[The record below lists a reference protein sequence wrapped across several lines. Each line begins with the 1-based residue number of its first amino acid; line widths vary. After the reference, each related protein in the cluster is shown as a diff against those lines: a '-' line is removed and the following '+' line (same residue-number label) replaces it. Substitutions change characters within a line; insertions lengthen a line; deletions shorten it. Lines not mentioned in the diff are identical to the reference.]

1 MIVTAAEWQEL
12 KSGLISNTGIYRY
25 GRARGGN
32 LLLTPDASGDT
43 LVLEYV
49 SSYYAK
55 SSGGTRKATYTADD
69 DTSYF
74 SEELLKL
81 GLKYY
86 LKSEYGL
93 PTEEDA
99 LRYYDAMDSL
109 IAQEKPAKIIRPSVR
124 NNDFVIN
131 VPDTG
136 VGL

>member
-1 MIVTAAEWQEL
+1 VTASQWQEL
-12 KSGLISNTGIYRY
+12 KSGIISDTGIFRY

-43 LVLEYV
+43 LVLEYI

-74 SEELLKL
+74 NEDLLKL

-99 LRYYDAMDSL
+99 LRYYDAMDEL
-109 IAQEKPAKIIRPSVR
+109 IAQEKPAKVIRSGPRTSR
-124 NNDFVIN
+124 FVIN
-131 VPDTG
+131 IPDSG
-136 VGL
+136 IGQ